1 VQLHDPGEV
10 REVLSTGGF
19 EVGALLGRA
28 ARPLEKNAQAFLV
41 ATRT

>member
-1 VQLHDPGEV
+1 MQLHDPGDV

-19 EVGALLGRA
+19 EVGALLDRA
-28 ARPLEKNAQAFLV
+28 ARPQEKNAQGFLV